1 MTDFHDT
8 LAEETLR
15 LAEDLRETDPAAL
28 YEGLVARGRSEPER
42 LAQMLM
48 CALVWLDVDV
58 TTSELVARAEA
69 VAADRSFKAAPIS
82 STEAIL
88 LNDFAT
94 ETGVLPAGSR
104 YLAAPMEDGMWE
116 LQVTDSR
123 TVTVPEKLIWAGA
136 RKRGMLLRNRDAR
149 EEYGF
154 ARRTL
159 GFGHRAA
166 VAWLRSHYRVSDEQV
181 ERWLA
186 IGTPVGVAS

>member
-1 MTDFHDT
+1 MTDYHDL

-15 LAEDLRETDPAAL
+15 LAENLRETDPAVL
-28 YEGLVARGRSEPER
+28 YADLVARGRKEPER

-69 VAADRSFKAAPIS
+69 VAADRSHKAVPVARV
-82 STEAIL
+82 EAIL
-88 LNDFAT
+88 HKDFIT
-94 ETGVLPAGSR
+94 DTGVLPAGSR
-104 YLAAPMEDGMWE
+104 YLAAPVAGGMWE
-116 LQVTDSR
+116 LQVTDSS
-123 TVTVPEKLIWAGA
+123 TVTVPETVIRAGA
-136 RKRGMLLRNRDAR
+136 RKRGTLLRTRDAR

-159 GFGHRAA
+159 GFGHQAA
-166 VAWLRSHYRVSDEQV
+166 VSWLRSHYRVSDEQV

-186 IGTPVGVAS
+186 IGARQAVAS